1 MKMKRLIISLI
12 IGALSGLF
20 CIFWTYLEMSGFE
33 TTIQYLLTIFYNRL
47 LIGFMVAISDSL
59 KIINRDPQN
68 SILRGAIIGAIIS
81 LVLYI
86 QTGSIG
92 FIPTGIVFGVI
103 ADFLATKYGS

>member
-1 MKMKRLIISLI
+1 MKRLIISLI

-20 CIFWTYLEMSGFE
+20 CIFWTYLEMSSFK
-33 TTIQYLLTIFYNRL
+33 TTLQYLLTLFYNRL
-47 LIGFMVAISDSL
+47 LIGFTVAISESL

-81 LVLYI
+81 VALYI
-86 QTGSIG
+86 QTGSLS
-92 FIPTGIVFGVI
+92 FIPAGIVFGVI